1 MRAVI
6 LAAGRGSRMK
16 HHTDDRPKGMVQL
29 LGRSLVERMVD
40 SLRLAGVDDIAI
52 ITGYRRESFD
62 FLELPTFHNPD
73 WAATNMVLSLTHAQE
88 WLSRGP
94 VIVCYSDIFV
104 APDHIRALAADT
116 HDFALT
122 YDENWHDLW
131 SARFDDVLSDAES
144 FKIEN
149 GKVVDIGRKCQSLSE
164 ISGQYMGL
172 FKTTPASWAKGR
184 AVLAGLPA
192 AEQAKLSVTPLLQK
206 MIAAGYPIHGVPVRG
221 QWGEIDQEEDLR
233 EYEAMIGRGVYG
245 DWLRAA

>member
-40 SLRLAGVDDIAI
+40 SLRLAGIHDIAI

-62 FLELPTFHNPD
+62 FMELPTFHNPD
-73 WAATNMVLSLTHAQE
+73 WAATNMVLSLTHAHE

-104 APDHIRALAADT
+104 SPDHIRALAADP
-116 HDFALT
+116 HDFVLT
-122 YDENWHDLW
+122 YDLNWHDLW

-149 GKVVDIGRKCQSLSE
+149 GKILDIGRKCQSLAE

-172 FKTTPASWAKGR
+172 FKTTPASWAKAR
-184 AVLAGLPA
+184 EVLASLPS
-192 AEQAKLSVTPLLQK
+192 AEQVKLSVTPLIQK
-206 MIAAGYPIHGVPVRG
+206 MIAAGHPVHGVPVKG
-221 QWGEIDQEEDLR
+221 QWGEIDQEEDLIQ
-233 EYEAMIGRGVYG
+233 YEDMIKRGVYG